1 MVWLAPHTCRAGFE
15 PQCACLPWP
24 LIAVSLA
31 LRGSITATH
40 INGASLCPFLELLG
54 LLDSSNSFCFA
65 FSALFCGYS
74 IYAMKTKQWVF
85 SLTLAGGLFLSSWPA
100 SAKEESAITSGPQ
113 LLPTGQSIS
122 PLSLPGA
129 KIVDLNPGLTDLPD
143 FVAGG
148 GITAVLSPDQ
158 KTLLVQTSGHNL
170 VNVTTGDKK
179 SLDSDQYVFVF
190 DVSGD
195 QPQQKQVIRVPN
207 TFAGIAF
214 DPSGEKFY
222 VGGGKDDDIHVYLL
236 KDSTWQEEASAISL
250 AHNGGNGLRRKETL
264 PVTAGVAITADG
276 QTLVVA
282 NIQND
287 SISIIDLSAE
297 IVKQELDLRPG
308 KIDSR
313 NQGEAGGEYPFWV
326 TIKGSEMAYVSSL
339 RDREVVVVSLKP
351 PADELLASNPSQ
363 PDAPATS
370 AAVVLARIKVAGNP
384 NRMLLDRAGR
394 HLFVAEDNSDSVDVI
409 DTQSKKVVKTIKV
422 GGPADALP
430 DRLVHYRGL
439 SPNSLALAPDER
451 TIYVTEGGINCVAVI
466 DLFSEA
472 SAKGEGTLRP
482 KVLGLIPTTF
492 YPNSAAVS
500 GDGQRLFVVNGKSLT
515 GPNPGYFERKNP
527 NQYVLE
533 LLRSS
538 LLTIPIPNKEQLAD
552 TTKVVAENNQFSA
565 KPPDS
570 DRPLMTYLRRQ
581 IKHVIY
587 IVKENRTYD
596 QILGDLDR
604 GNGDHSLTQFGSAV
618 TPNFH
623 HLAQQF
629 VCLDNFYDPGD
640 VSANGWPWS
649 TAGRESDFGVK
660 AVVLSYAKRGMT
672 YDFEGTNRDVNVGLP
687 SLADRVAANPLTPED
702 PDVLPGTA
710 DVAAPDGPNSADE
723 GMGYLWNVALRAG
736 KSVRNYGF
744 FCDLSRYEEPP
755 PDEISLERHPFEKKL
770 QVAFPTKAG
779 LIDRTDPY
787 FRSFDTAFPDYWR
800 EIEWEREFDRFV
812 REGQMPDLCLV
823 RFMEDHMGSFKKAID
838 GINTPERQQADNDY
852 AVGRLV
858 EKVAT
863 SLFKDNT
870 LIFVVEDDAQNGA
883 DHVDSHRSTA
893 YVVGPF
899 VKQGQVVS
907 QFYTTVNVLR
917 TIEDILGTEHLNIHT
932 ATARPMVEVFDLK
945 QETWKFKAEASS
957 YLKDTGLPLADKT
970 GALHPTHDAAYW
982 AAATA
987 QFDFSKEDNL
997 GDPNAFNRIIWK
1009 GLKGDVP
1016 YPGDRG
1022 GEQ

>member
-1 MVWLAPHTCRAGFE
+1 
-15 PQCACLPWP
+15 
-24 LIAVSLA
+24 
-31 LRGSITATH
+31 
-40 INGASLCPFLELLG
+40 
-54 LLDSSNSFCFA
+54 
-65 FSALFCGYS
+65 
-74 IYAMKTKQWVF
+74 MKTKQWVL
-85 SLTLAGGLFLSSWPA
+85 SLTLAGGLFLSLWPA
-100 SAKEESAITSGPQ
+100 SAKEEPKITSGPQ
-113 LLPTGQSIS
+113 MLPTGQSIS
-122 PLSLPGA
+122 PLSAPGA
-129 KIVDLNPGLTDLPD
+129 KIVELNPGLADLPD

-158 KTLLVQTSGHNL
+158 KTLLALTSGHNL
-170 VNVTTGDKK
+170 VSVTTGDKK

-195 QPQQKQVIRVPN
+195 QPQQKQLIRVPN
-207 TFAGIAF
+207 TFAGISF
-214 DPSGEKFY
+214 DPSGQKFY
-222 VGGGKDDDIHVYLL
+222 VGGGKDDNIHVYLL
-236 KDSTWQEEASAISL
+236 KDGSWQEEASAISL
-250 AHNGGNGLRRKETL
+250 AHNGGNGLRRKETV
-264 PVTAGVAITADG
+264 PVTAGLAVTADG

-287 SISIIDLSAE
+287 SVSIIDLSAE

-308 KIDSR
+308 KIDSHH
-313 NQGEAGGEYPFWV
+313 QGEPGGEYPFWV
-326 TIKGSEMAYVSSL
+326 TIKGSEIAYVSSL

-351 PADELLASNPSQ
+351 PADQLLTNTPSQ
-363 PDAPATS
+363 TDAPAATS
-370 AAVVLARIKVAGNP
+370 AAVVLARIKVTGNP
-384 NRMLLDRAGR
+384 NRMLLDHAGSR
-394 HLFVAEDNSDSVDVI
+394 LFVAEDNSDTVDVI
-409 DTQSKKVVKTIKV
+409 DTQSNKVVKTIKV
-422 GGPADALP
+422 AGPAEVLP

-439 SPNSLALAPDER
+439 SPNSLALSPDER
-451 TIYVTEGGINCVAVI
+451 TLYVTEGGINCVAVI
-466 DLFSEA
+466 DLFPGASEKEDSSEA
-472 SAKGEGTLRP
+472 PSKGGGTLRP

-492 YPNSAAVS
+492 YPNSVAVS
-500 GDGQRLFVVNGKSLT
+500 GDGQRLFVVNGKSRT
-515 GPNPGYFERKNP
+515 GPNPGFFERKNP

-538 LLTIPIPNKEQLAD
+538 LLTVPIPNKEQLAD
-552 TTKVVAENNQFSA
+552 TTKAVAENNQFLA
-565 KPPDS
+565 KAPDS
-570 DRPLMTYLRRQ
+570 DRLLITYLRRQ

-587 IVKENRTYD
+587 VVKENRTYD

-649 TAGRESDFGVK
+649 TAGRESDFSVK
-660 AVVLSYAKRGMT
+660 SVVLGYAKRGMT
-672 YDFEGTNRDVNVGLP
+672 YDFEGTNRDINIGLP

-702 PDVLPGTA
+702 PDLLPGTA
-710 DVAAPDGPNSADE
+710 DVTAPDGPNSADE
-723 GMGYLWNVALRAG
+723 GMGYLWSVALRAG

-744 FCDLSRYEEPP
+744 FCDLSRYEEAP
-755 PDEISLERHPFEKKL
+755 PDEVPLERHPFEKKL
-770 QVAFPTKAG
+770 QVAYPTKAE
-779 LIDRTDPY
+779 LIERTDLY

-800 EIEWEREFDRFV
+800 EAEWEREFDRCA
-812 REGQMPDLCLV
+812 REGRMPDLCLV

-863 SLFKDNT
+863 SIFKDNT

-907 QFYTTVNVLR
+907 QFYSTVNVLR

-932 ATARPMVEVFDLK
+932 ATARPMTEVFDLK
-945 QETWKFKAEASS
+945 QETWKFKAEPSS

-970 GALHPTHDAAYW
+970 GAMHPTHDADYW

-997 GDPNAFNRIIWK
+997 GDPDAFNRIIWK

-1016 YPGDRG
+1016 YPGDTTVKS
-1022 GEQ
+1022 EK